1 MGLMKILAAIGLA
14 GAPVVAA
21 TAAEPVQ
28 VMVLGTYH
36 FNNPGKDLHNAT
48 ADDVLKPQRQRE
60 LEAIAVALAEFRPTK
75 VMVERV
81 AKTPD
86 LVDPGYTSFSPVDL
100 AEKRNESVQIGY
112 RTAARLG
119 LNTVYAIDEQ
129 PGEGEPDYFPFQRL
143 MEWAQANGAKKRL
156 NALMAR
162 GAEMVSEIER
172 LQKEGSIA
180 DVLLEM
186 NRPERTARDQTTYY
200 EMLDI
205 GDTEQQ
211 PGADLNAMWYLRNAK
226 IFAKLQKVAEP
237 ADRVLVVYGS
247 GHNYWLRHF
256 AQTAPGYVNVDPVP
270 YLERAETALR

>member
-1 MGLMKILAAIGLA
+1 MGLMKIFAAMGLA
-14 GAPVVAA
+14 GAPLVPA

-28 VMVLGTYH
+28 VMVIGTYH
-36 FNNPGKDLHNAT
+36 FNNPGQDLHNPK

-60 LEAIAVALAEFRPTK
+60 LQAIAAALAEFRPTK

-86 LVDPGYTSFSPVDL
+86 LVDPGYASFSPADL
-100 AEKRNESVQIGY
+100 TEKRNESVQIGY

-129 PGEGEPDYFPFQRL
+129 PSEGEPDYFPFQEL
-143 MEWAQANGAKKRL
+143 MQWAQANGAKDRL
-156 NALMAR
+156 DALMAR
-162 GAEMVSEIER
+162 GAERTSEIER

-180 DVLLEM
+180 GVLLEM
-186 NRPERTARDQTTYY
+186 NSPQTSASEQTMYY

-205 GDTEQQ
+205 GDTQQQ

-226 IFAKLQKVAEP
+226 IFAKLQHVAVP
-237 ADRVLVVYGS
+237 GDRVLVIYGS

-270 YLERAETALR
+270 YLKRAEAGLR